1 MNLKWDSICLGDAAK
16 VISGF
21 AFKSQDFLEIGIPI
35 IKIKNIRLGTVDL
48 SEADFVTPDFI
59 KKLDSKYHIHSN
71 DILISLTGSH
81 LTQPN
86 SVVGRVAKHSPK
98 LGLCLLNQRAGKI
111 TITKSDLLDQK
122 FLFYVLY
129 TEEARRNIALMAL
142 GAASQANV
150 SPTQVESLEIPLPP
164 LPTQQK
170 IAGILSAY
178 DDLIENNI
186 RRIEILEEMARMLYR
201 EWFVKFR
208 FPGHEAVRFFESEL
222 GLIPEG
228 WEVTTLGK
236 NIKTQKGYAFKSS
249 WYQQTGV
256 KIVKVSNFTDDSI
269 DINNLISIPED
280 IAEQYK
286 KYQLFSNDII
296 IQTVGSWASNPQS
309 VVGKVIK
316 VPEIASKSLLNQNAV
331 KVIPIEP
338 INNTFLYYILKN
350 DEFKSYIINCAQ
362 GAASQASI
370 TLEAIKEFK
379 VILPPR
385 KIINSFSNL
394 IIPKWKKINNLG
406 LKNINLRKTR
416 DLLLPRLISGEI
428 DVENLAI
435 NTGIQP

>member
-21 AFKSQDFLEIGIPI
+21 AFKSQDFLEVGIPI

-142 GAASQANV
+142 DAASQANV
-150 SPTQVESLEIPLPP
+150 SPTQVESLEIPLPS

-170 IAGILSAY
+170 IEGILSAY
-178 DDLIENNI
+178 DDLIENNT
-186 RRIEILEEMARMLYR
+186 RRIEILEEMARMLYQ

-208 FPGHEAVRFFESEL
+208 FPGHEAVQFVESEL

-228 WEVTTLGK
+228 WEV
-236 NIKTQKGYAFKSS
+236 KT
-249 WYQQTGV
+249 
-256 KIVKVSNFTDDSI
+256 
-269 DINNLISIPED
+269 IND
-280 IAEQYK
+280 
-286 KYQLFSNDII
+286 
-296 IQTVGSWASNPQS
+296 
-309 VVGKVIK
+309 
-316 VPEIASKSLLNQNAV
+316 
-331 KVIPIEP
+331 
-338 INNTFLYYILKN
+338 
-350 DEFKSYIINCAQ
+350 
-362 GAASQASI
+362 I
-370 TLEAIKEFK
+370 TLEIIDYRGKTPKKLGSDWSESGILAI
-379 VILPPR
+379 
-385 KIINSFSNL
+385 SA
-394 IIPKWKKINNLG
+394 
-406 LKNINLRKTR
+406 KNVKQGKLINLHQSKYV
-416 DLLLPRLISGEI
+416 DEALYKKWMKSELLKGDILMTSEAPLGELYYLVNYQKLCLSQRI
-428 DVENLAI
+428 YSIRANPKYYSSIYSL
-435 NTGIQP
+435 